1 MYTTIQYLWSVRF
14 IFYFSFFFF
23 FFINLLLDAFIWLKK
38 KTCKNGNIV
47 KYYNLKTA
55 FILIKF
61 KM

>member
-1 MYTTIQYLWSVRF
+1 MRLFDW
-14 IFYFSFFFF
+14 
-23 FFINLLLDAFIWLKK
+23 K